1 MNINSLVFEL
11 LYGPTQRVHDVA
23 RITTTLGN
31 WGEVIRLVEAWKVLP
46 RLNRVL
52 RDHMIELDSTSSEWL
67 GTKLA
72 RYAVQSGYIAR
83 RAGEVTQL
91 LEIRGVEVLA
101 FKGVATLA
109 RLHHSPAERMLAD
122 IDLIVR
128 EEDLEPALEA
138 IQESRFSPSIPGSLQ
153 DQRRFSENRIHKDN
167 YTIQLQD
174 AEGLEID
181 LHYGLHGHMEALLDQ
196 GLWSRA
202 RFLPLLGRPIRC
214 VAPLDAILLIA
225 HHALRNHFLPFPTV
239 RDLGDLA
246 DYWRVC
252 AKDWAI
258 SELAAKAEYFGLGST
273 LLGLL
278 GILEQSGALSLDD
291 EDLIELRNTLGN
303 QDVAESRYL
312 REWFYGRLETPNLS
326 GNKGGVDF
334 FILLNNPLSLL
345 RLFHNRLKEK
355 RQSEQLSWRRNLK
368 GVREQLHGSD
378 LRRAGNI
385 VNALARM
392 NLQQWRCLFGVLS
405 AQRRAFGLKHIGYR
419 FDR

>member
-11 LYGPTQRVHDVA
+11 LYGSTQRVHDVA
-23 RITTTLGN
+23 IIATTRGN

-52 RDHMIELDSTSSEWL
+52 RDHKIELDSTSADWL
-67 GTKLA
+67 STKLA

-83 RAGEVTQL
+83 RAGELTQV
-91 LEIRGVEVLA
+91 LETRGVGVLA

-128 EEDLEPALEA
+128 EEDLELALEA
-138 IQESRFSPSIPGSLQ
+138 IQESGFTLSIPGALQ

-181 LHYGLHGHMEALLDQ
+181 LHYGLHGHMDALLDQ

-202 RFLPLLGRPIRC
+202 GFLPLLGRPIRC
-214 VAPLDAILLIA
+214 VSPLDAILLIA

-246 DYWRVC
+246 GYWRGC
-252 AKDWAI
+252 RKDLAI
-258 SELAAKAEYFGLGST
+258 LELAAKAEYFGLGST

-291 EDLIELRNTLGN
+291 EALIELRNTLGK
-303 QDVAESRYL
+303 QDVEESRYL
-312 REWFYGRLETPNLS
+312 LEWFYGRLENPNIN

-345 RLFHNRLKEK
+345 RLIHNRIKEN
-355 RQSEQLSWRRNLK
+355 RQVGQLSWRRDIK
-368 GVREQLHGSD
+368 GMREQIHGSD

-405 AQRRAFGLKHIGYR
+405 AQRRAFGLKPIGHR